1 MSPNPLALDSDFA
14 SRIRKGK
21 SNGSV
26 PSLNGLLLTI
36 SLIVVPLLA
45 PKDPDAVLDRS

>member
-1 MSPNPLALDSDFA
+1 MSPNPSELDSDFA

-26 PSLNGLLLTI
+26 PSLNGLLLTL
-36 SLIVVPLLA
+36 SPTVVPSLA
-45 PKDPDAVLDRS
+45 PKELDAVWDRS